1 MGAHQLAPTAG
12 TATVTGVDLLR
23 EPVEVRRRIGYV
35 GQGGGASPDVPVLE
49 ELVVHGRLYGL
60 SAAEAR
66 RRGGT
71 LLDQLNLGDTG
82 SRLVGTLSGGQK
94 RRLDIAMDLI
104 HTPRLIFLDEPSTG
118 LDPQGRAN
126 LWTHVRGLRDEHG
139 ATVFLTTH
147 YLDEADALCD
157 RVLVIDGGKIIA
169 QGTPEELKSRIS
181 GDQVTFT
188 VDPAQTAAAARLAAA
203 VPQATELV
211 ADAGTIRMRVPRG
224 AIAMP
229 TLLRELDHQGVT
241 ALSIE
246 VHRPTL
252 DDVFLTLTGRSLR
265 DAEQA
270 SAGSPTPD
278 LAGARS

>member
-1 MGAHQLAPTAG
+1 M
-12 TATVTGVDLLR
+12 
-23 EPVEVRRRIGYV
+23 
-35 GQGGGASPDVPVLE
+35 
-49 ELVVHGRLYGL
+49 HGRLYGL
-60 SAAEAR
+60 SATEAR
-66 RRGGT
+66 HRGGT
-71 LLDQLNLGDTG
+71 LLDQLDLGGTG
-82 SRLVGTLSGGQK
+82 PRLVGTLSGGQK
-94 RRLDIAMDLI
+94 RRLDIAMGLI
-104 HTPRLIFLDEPSTG
+104 HAPRLIFLDEPSTG

-139 ATVFLTTH
+139 TTVFLTTH

-181 GDQVTFT
+181 CDQVTFT

-203 VPQATELV
+203 VSQATELV
-211 ADAGTIRMRVPRG
+211 TDTGTIRMRVPRG
-224 AIAMP
+224 ATAMP
-229 TLLRELDHQGVT
+229 ALLRELDHQGVT

-265 DAEQA
+265 DAEQTSA
-270 SAGSPTPD
+270 SSTPD
-278 LAGARS
+278 MAEAARS